1 MQTVFKVSRFD
12 PATDGKSQVMTYPIN
27 VSAEATVLDGLKTI
41 RDEYDASLAFRG
53 NCERGSCGDCAL
65 RVNKKGVLGC
75 TTKITAVMGKDG
87 VVTVEPIRN
96 VPVLKD
102 LVYDMDTFLWR
113 KVKAVSPGITAPTS
127 EPLEEYAV
135 AEEAMAKVR
144 SVMSCVMCGLCDEG
158 CTVVAV
164 DGNFVGPAALTKAYR
179 AIFDPR
185 DSRQA
190 ERLRSISE
198 PTGVWDCTHCFEA
211 NGHCPLGIEPTDR
224 IFDVRDEAI
233 RQGIR
238 SGKTNPKV
246 RRHYDSFL
254 ESVKRSGWLDEGRL
268 ALESEGLLNVPGLM
282 KLLPTAAR
290 AIVRGKAPLPYL
302 HHRRPGTDAI
312 RRIVEKAEGRD
323 G

>member
-41 RDEYDASLAFRG
+41 RDEYDSSLAFRG

-135 AEEAMAKVR
+135 PEEAMAKVR

-198 PTGVWDCTHCFEA
+198 PTGVWDCTHCFESLMSA
-211 NGHCPLGIEPTDR
+211 T
-224 IFDVRDEAI
+224 
-233 RQGIR
+233 RQ
-238 SGKTNPKV
+238 
-246 RRHYDSFL
+246 F
-254 ESVKRSGWLDEGRL
+254 VKGY
-268 ALESEGLLNVPGLM
+268 
-282 KLLPTAAR
+282 
-290 AIVRGKAPLPYL
+290 APE
-302 HHRRPGTDAI
+302 
-312 RRIVEKAEGRD
+312 RRIQRCDDTTTVFSNLSKGVAGSMKGGWRWRVK
-323 G
+323 GYSMSLG